1 MTISDPIDVDPRSPE
16 NREGAL
22 TSNPSPLPKYSPRVG
37 ADKPHKHDVAVP
49 SKSPSPSKEPVSDD
63 ERFERPESKKD
74 ASEEPA
80 SHGAG
85 PIQDEIVVA
94 PLRGSRPRSDPEP
107 GNGRPEAQVE
117 TRTPSERQ
125 FSEREVSNN
134 TVAMPTP
141 MTQANRKLKEE
152 TVTPAA
158 RRNPKRTASA
168 MAQLQPASES
178 RHEDILDATLKPLE
192 NEELGNWAGWI
203 ELESEPAFF
212 NFILRDLGAEDVLIK
227 EVLCLDDDLIRR
239 LPKPIHGLIF
249 LFQYLPEDWE
259 VDKESDTD
267 DVWFANQTV
276 DNACATIAMMNILM
290 NAPSIKLGDTL
301 REFKETTKMMS
312 SPLRGHAISTNM
324 FIRKVHNSF
333 TRRLD
338 HLNADLCL
346 SYKAEMASKRKKRT
360 KGKKSKGRMSEE
372 SGYHFIA
379 YVPVNGYVWEL
390 DGLKS
395 RPTKLEP
402 VTSEDW
408 ALNALPTI
416 WSRMEEYG
424 GGFEFNLLAM
434 CQSPLRDLCRKIA
447 SNAHV
452 LDLVEQRLGD
462 LPGPAPEAN
471 GKTELPAPDKFPEYR
486 VTPDM
491 VSEAPVPENV
501 RPLLSLLAAIP
512 SATGPA
518 AADPNATTSVPRA
531 TLHSALHSALGLE
544 PELPPT
550 ETVTLTPADVRAY
563 LETLAAKVRMA
574 QDDAIAR
581 HAVEVGT
588 LSTDLERVEGRKKD
602 YTPAIHTWLK
612 ILAEKGVLEEIA
624 G

>member
-1 MTISDPIDVDPRSPE
+1 
-16 NREGAL
+16 
-22 TSNPSPLPKYSPRVG
+22 
-37 ADKPHKHDVAVP
+37 
-49 SKSPSPSKEPVSDD
+49 
-63 ERFERPESKKD
+63 
-74 ASEEPA
+74 
-80 SHGAG
+80 
-85 PIQDEIVVA
+85 
-94 PLRGSRPRSDPEP
+94 
-107 GNGRPEAQVE
+107 
-117 TRTPSERQ
+117 
-125 FSEREVSNN
+125 
-134 TVAMPTP
+134 
-141 MTQANRKLKEE
+141 
-152 TVTPAA
+152 
-158 RRNPKRTASA
+158 
-168 MAQLQPASES
+168 
-178 RHEDILDATLKPLE
+178 
-192 NEELGNWAGWI
+192 
-203 ELESEPAFF
+203 
-212 NFILRDLGAEDVLIK
+212 
-227 EVLCLDDDLIRR
+227 
-239 LPKPIHGLIF
+239 
-249 LFQYLPEDWE
+249 
-259 VDKESDTD
+259 
-267 DVWFANQTV
+267 
-276 DNACATIAMMNILM
+276 
-290 NAPSIKLGDTL
+290 
-301 REFKETTKMMS
+301 
-312 SPLRGHAISTNM
+312 
-324 FIRKVHNSF
+324 
-333 TRRLD
+333 
-338 HLNADLCL
+338 
-346 SYKAEMASKRKKRT
+346 
-360 KGKKSKGRMSEE
+360 
-372 SGYHFIA
+372 
-379 YVPVNGYVWEL
+379 
-390 DGLKS
+390 
-395 RPTKLEP
+395 
-402 VTSEDW
+402 
-408 ALNALPTI
+408 
-416 WSRMEEYG
+416 MEEYG